1 MCGKCS
7 PYLEQAIQY
16 CEARGLRMTE
26 PRAQV
31 LGIMVEAGSPLT
43 AYEVLD
49 ELGKQVT
56 NPKPPTVYRA
66 LEFLQE
72 AGLVHRIES
81 LNAYV
86 ACHSHHDESDH
97 GHPGHVHHNNQ
108 FLICDDCGNVQEVE
122 IQQLDKT
129 IDDKASA
136 AGFKTNHWSAEIHGT
151 CKDCQDE

>member
-7 PYLEQAIQY
+7 PYLEQALEY
-16 CEARGLRMTE
+16 CEARGLRLTE

-49 ELGKQVT
+49 ELGKHVT

-66 LEFLQE
+66 LEFLQD

-81 LNAYV
+81 MNAYV
-86 ACHSHHDESDH
+86 ACHGDH
-97 GHPGHVHHNNQ
+97 QHEHPGQADTRHSNQ
-108 FLICDDCGNVQEVE
+108 FLICDDCGQVQEIALPQVE
-122 IQQLDKT
+122 KT
-129 IDDKASA
+129 IDEKAQA
-136 AGFKTNHWSAEIHGT
+136 AGFKTQRWSAEIHGT
-151 CKDCQDE
+151 CKACQD